1 MYGSKRQRARRALMW
16 AALALLTG
24 SYAWSV
30 VVTFWLILG
39 GVTA

>member
-1 MYGSKRQRARRALMW
+1 MHDSKRQRERRRVMWAVLALM
-16 AALALLTG
+16 ASGYTL
-24 SYAWSV
+24 SV